1 MLQTGLPLQKVKDD
15 LDSVLSAV
23 QSKNKSLEE
32 DLKREQQ
39 WYEEQKQL
47 IDTLSR
53 TQEEA
58 KKQVEQV
65 SNKRAFNEQQK
76 KILQLKIYKK
86 KLLTA
91 LGKFLEEHFPSPEKG
106 GTNLLRIL
114 VDKSVSTPHEPYVP
128 IDDSFWPPYLEL
140 LLRHGIAQRHP
151 ENPDRIRLEAFHE

>member
-1 MLQTGLPLQKVKDD
+1 MKNSVHLVLFLPFSLQHLLKDD

-32 DLKREQQ
+32 DL
-39 WYEEQKQL
+39 
-47 IDTLSR
+47 
-53 TQEEA
+53 
-58 KKQVEQV
+58 
-65 SNKRAFNEQQK
+65 KRAFNEQQK

-106 GTNLLRIL
+106 GSKKKSQNSSLFLTSLTNIL